1 MGFKNIKV
9 NLTFR
14 IQQCWVKG
22 GQKACLYNFKKH
34 KAVITDSKTFDEIH
48 GIVYQFNISVNV
60 IY

>member
-1 MGFKNIKV
+1 M
-9 NLTFR
+9 LS
-14 IQQCWVKG
+14 KG
-22 GQKACLYNFKKH
+22 WTESMSLQLKKKH